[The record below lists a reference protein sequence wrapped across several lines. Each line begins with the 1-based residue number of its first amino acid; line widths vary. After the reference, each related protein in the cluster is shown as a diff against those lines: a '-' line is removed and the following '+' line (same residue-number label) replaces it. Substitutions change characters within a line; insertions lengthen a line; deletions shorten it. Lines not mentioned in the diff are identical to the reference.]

1 MLEGTW
7 IAISAE
13 LGGKTMPPAVLS
25 TIPLVLSGGNYT
37 LGNDRG
43 TYRVD
48 ERVTPAAIDIAGVD
62 GPNSGRQIP
71 AIFELVDGTL
81 RICYDLSCSARPA
94 GFHSPAGSKLFLVTY
109 RADACS

>member
-13 LGGKTMPPAVLS
+13 LGGASMPPAVLS
-25 TIPLVLSGGNYT
+25 TIRLVLSAGSYT

-71 AIFELVDGTL
+71 AIFELAGGVL
-81 RICYDLSCSARPA
+81 RICHDLSCTARPTH
-94 GFHSPAGSKLFLVTY
+94 FHSPPGSKLFLVTY